1 MSASFNLALQFHLYH
16 FSSLS
21 PPSLAVSVC
30 VHSRDGASLAGLMDN
45 ECLVE
50 LELQWNALGGRKS
63 MATCEAIAAM
73 MCSDKCKLEVLDV
86 SCNLITGVGNGGAL
100 GNMLAAGLTGSTR
113 IRELRLD
120 GNIMN
125 PASTWSIVKASSALP
140 SVRVSVLG
148 CVSHIV
154 HPSQHNPNAPFGS
167 YLLNLE
173 DEGARDLVRG
183 VISLI
188 CRKKAIF
195 EGDSVTHCPPGVVAE
210 AGVEI
215 RLPKTRYMQWEEW
228 AVPFTGTLT
237 FKLLQPDG
245 SLR

>member
-1 MSASFNLALQFHLYH
+1 
-16 FSSLS
+16 
-21 PPSLAVSVC
+21 
-30 VHSRDGASLAGLMDN
+30 MDN

-73 MCSDKCKLEVLDV
+73 MCSDKCKIEVLDV

-120 GNIMN
+120 GNNIN
-125 PASTWSIVKASSALP
+125 PASTWSIVKASSSLP